1 MSAEDPGQQP
11 PPRGRVPV
19 AGGALVSL
27 VLAATIALAEIT
39 RLTGELVD
47 AQGRAVSLADLVG
60 VSRAFAL
67 LSVLFAA
74 GADWARL
81 DQAASLAGVSIAGWL
96 VVHAVL
102 DALAATGLAVLLH
115 RLLGSGSRSWLRFT
129 PYAFAVVRVASD
141 VLLAVLA
148 AVRSRPLATL
158 VGALAGAAWLLLA
171 PALVVLV
178 RRLIWNADGGPSPW
192 RRTLL
197 ALAHA
202 LYTHRFSLVVVG
214 LIAALVSWPGG
225 EVFDQFPDA
234 VRAWVDSWRG
244 GGHLLVAI
252 GALA

>member
-27 VLAATIALAEIT
+27 VLAATIGLAEIT

-67 LSVLFAA
+67 LSGSLEA

-81 DQAASLAGVSIAGWL
+81 DQAASLAGVSVAGWL
-96 VVHAVL
+96 VVYAVL
-102 DALAATGLAVLLH
+102 DALAAAGLAVLLQ
-115 RLLGSGSRSWLRFT
+115 RVIATGPRTWLRFT
-129 PYAFAVVRVASD
+129 PYAFAAVRLLAD

-148 AVRSRPLATL
+148 GARSRPPATL

-171 PALVVLV
+171 LVLVVVV
-178 RRLIWNADGGPSPW
+178 RRLLWAPDGRRSPW
-192 RRTLL
+192 RRTLGGL
-197 ALAHA
+197 VRA
-202 LYTHRFSLVVVG
+202 LYAHRFSLVVVLLVG
-214 LIAALVSWPGG
+214 ALVSLPGG

-234 VRAWVDSWRG
+234 VRAWVDGARG
-244 GGHLLVAI
+244 AAHLAVAVA
-252 GALA
+252 ALG